1 MAEHSLRR
9 RILKTDSGRLALGL
23 LVVIALGLAAL
34 PSVERLFLIRAGDQG
49 LATLR
54 LSVEGLRG
62 ALQRFEPL
70 PGLIGERPILAE
82 LLAAP
87 GDGELQAEVNEQL
100 RLTADDLGASDVY
113 LLDAGGLTIATSNY
127 LKERSFMGRRFAF
140 RPYFTQAIAGGLGR
154 YFALG
159 TTSLERG
166 YFYAAPVLDGGEIVG
181 ALTLKFTVDA
191 FEDAWRGG
199 TSDIIVSDLN
209 DIVFMASREAWHF
222 RTLSDLSPAVLA
234 EVADT
239 QQYPLEE
246 LTPLT
251 NIRDPLTDTL
261 SFLRVQDEGASE
273 DFVTASTLIEDVGWR
288 VSILVPAGP
297 AKAQALTALLVF
309 VLFVLF
315 VGLALMSVLQRR
327 ARIFERLEAQRAA
340 QDLLERRVEERT
352 ADLNDAN
359 ANLRVEVEERRTAE
373 QRLRKT
379 QHELIQAG
387 KLAALGQMSAA
398 LSHEINQPLAAVK
411 TYADNAVTFLDRDRP
426 SDARENVSRISKMA
440 DRMAAISGHLRNF
453 ARRPQE
459 DVGSVDVL
467 HAIDDAMA
475 LMEARFKKT
484 GAEVSYTRPDNPI
497 WVMGGQLRLQQV
509 IINLFNNALDS
520 MEGQPRPSLEI
531 AVDTDSETRILIHV
545 RDRGEGLEEQALAQL
560 FDPFFTTKS
569 PGKGLGLGLSISY
582 NIVEDFGGRLRAG
595 NREDGGAEFS
605 IELRAAQAPA
615 STGMA
620 AE

>member
-1 MAEHSLRR
+1 MADTSLRR

-54 LSVEGLRG
+54 LAVEGLRG

-70 PGLIGERPILAE
+70 PGLIGERLILAE
-82 LLAAP
+82 LLADP
-87 GDGELQAEVNEQL
+87 SDDGLQAEVNEQL
-100 RLTADDLGASDVY
+100 RVTAEELGASDVY

-140 RPYFTQAIAGGLGR
+140 RPYFTQAIAGGIGR

-166 YFYAAPVLDGGEIVG
+166 YFYAAPVLDNGQIVG

-199 TSDIIVSDLN
+199 SSDIIVSDLN
-209 DIVFMASREAWHF
+209 DIVFMSSREDWHF
-222 RTLSDLSPAVLA
+222 RTLSDLSAQVLA

-239 QQYPLEE
+239 QQYPLDE
-246 LTPLT
+246 LVPLD
-251 NIRDPLTDTL
+251 NSRDRLTDTL
-261 SFLRVQDEGASE
+261 SFLRIEDGSTRQ
-273 DFVTASTLIEDVGWR
+273 DFVTSSTLLEDVGWR

-297 AKAQALTALLVF
+297 AKAQALTVLLVF

-315 VGLALMSVLQRR
+315 VGLVLMSLLQRR
-327 ARIFERLEAQRAA
+327 ARILERLEAQRAA
-340 QDLLERRVEERT
+340 QDMLERRVDERT
-352 ADLNDAN
+352 ADLNAAN
-359 ANLRVEVEERRTAE
+359 ANLLVEVEERRAAE

-379 QHELIQAG
+379 QHELVQAG

-459 DVGSVDVL
+459 DIGPVEVL

-484 GAEVSYTRPDNPI
+484 GADVAYDRLDAPI
-497 WVMGGQLRLQQV
+497 WVIGGQLRLQQV
-509 IINLFNNALDS
+509 IINLLNNALDA
-520 MEGQPRPSLEI
+520 MEGQPTPSLEI
-531 AVDTDSETRILIHV
+531 AVETDSQTHVLIHV
-545 RDRGEGLEEQALAQL
+545 RDRGEGLEEKALAQL

-582 NIVEDFGGRLRAG
+582 NIVEDFGGRLRAR

-615 STGMA
+615 TTGVA

>member
-1 MAEHSLRR
+1 MAEVSSGRR
-9 RILKTDSGRLALGL
+9 FLKSDSGRLWLAL

-34 PSVERLFLIRAGDQG
+34 PSVERLFLVRAGDQG

-62 ALQRFEPL
+62 ALRRFEPL
-70 PGLIGERPILAE
+70 PALIGERRVLAQLLAE
-82 LLAAP
+82 PENGGLQSQINE
-87 GDGELQAEVNEQL
+87 ELRITAE
-100 RLTADDLGASDVY
+100 ALGASDIY
-113 LLDAGGLTIATSNY
+113 LLDTDGLTIASSNY
-127 LKERSFMGRRFAF
+127 LKERSFLGRSYAF
-140 RPYFTQAIAGGLGR
+140 RPYFTQAVVGGLGR

-159 TTSLERG
+159 TASLERG
-166 YFYAAPVLDGGEIVG
+166 YFYSAPVWRDETVIGV
-181 ALTLKFTVDA
+181 LTLKFTVDA

-209 DIVFMASREAWHF
+209 DIVFMASREVWHF
-222 RTLSDLSPAVLA
+222 RALSNLSPAVLA

-251 NIRDPLTDTL
+251 NIREPLTDAL
-261 SFLRVQDEGASE
+261 SFLQIQDEGTSE

-297 AKAQALTALLVF
+297 AKAQALTVLLVF

-327 ARIFERLEAQRAA
+327 ARILERMEAQRAA

-379 QHELIQAG
+379 QHELVQAG

-459 DVGSVDVL
+459 DIGPINVL
-467 HAIDDAMA
+467 SAIDDAMA

-484 GAEVSYTRPDNPI
+484 GAEVTYTRPDNPI

-509 IINLFNNALDS
+509 IINLLNNALDS
-520 MEGQPRPSLEI
+520 MEGHPRPSLEI
-531 AVDTDSETRILIHV
+531 AVDADSETRILIHV
-545 RDRGEGLEEQALAQL
+545 RDQGEGLEEQALAQL

-582 NIVEDFGGRLRAG
+582 NIVEDFGGRLRAR

-605 IELRAAQAPA
+605 IELRSAKAPA
-615 STGMA
+615 AHGLA

>member
-82 LLAAP
+82 LLADP
-87 GDGELQAEVNEQL
+87 GNDNLQADVNEQL
-100 RLTADDLGASDVY
+100 RLTADALGASDVY
-113 LLDAGGLTIATSNY
+113 LLDPTGLTIATSNY
-127 LKERSFMGRRFAF
+127 LKERSFLGRSYAF
-140 RPYFTQAIAGGLGR
+140 RPYFTQAAAGGLGR

-159 TTSLERG
+159 TASLERG
-166 YFYAAPVLDGGEIVG
+166 YFYAAPVWQRATVIGV
-181 ALTLKFTVDA
+181 LTLKFTVDA

-199 TSDIIVSDLN
+199 SSDIIVSDLN
-209 DIVFMASREAWHF
+209 DIVFMSSREDWHF
-222 RTLSDLSPAVLA
+222 RTLSDLSPQVLA

-239 QQYPLEE
+239 QQYPLDE
-246 LTPLT
+246 LVPLNNT
-251 NIRDPLTDTL
+251 RDRLTDTL
-261 SFLRVQDEGASE
+261 SFLRIDDRGARQ
-273 DFVTASTLIEDVGWR
+273 DFVTSSTLLEDVGWR

-315 VGLALMSVLQRR
+315 VGLVLMSLLQRR
-327 ARIFERLEAQRAA
+327 ARIMERLEAQRAA
-340 QDLLERRVEERT
+340 QDMLERRVDERT
-352 ADLNDAN
+352 ADLNAAN
-359 ANLRVEVEERRTAE
+359 ANLLIEVEERRAAE

-379 QHELIQAG
+379 QNELVQAG

-411 TYADNAVTFLDRDRP
+411 TYADNAATFLDRDRLP
-426 SDARENVSRISKMA
+426 EARENVSRISKMA

-459 DVGSVDVL
+459 DVGPVEVR
-467 HAIDDAMA
+467 HAIDDALA
-475 LMEARFKKT
+475 LMEARLKKT
-484 GAEVSYTRPDNPI
+484 GADLVYDRRDTPV
-497 WVMGGQLRLQQV
+497 WVIGGQLRLQQV
-509 IINLFNNALDS
+509 IINLINNALDA
-520 MEGQPRPSLEI
+520 MENQPKPSLEI
-531 AVDTDSETRILIHV
+531 AVDAEDANHVLIHV

-582 NIVEDFGGRLRAG
+582 NIVEDFGGRLRAR

-605 IELRAAQAPA
+605 IELRAADAPA
-615 STGMA
+615 TASLA

>member
-1 MAEHSLRR
+1 MAEVSSGRSF
-9 RILKTDSGRLALGL
+9 LKTDSGRLWLAL

-34 PSVERLFLIRAGDQG
+34 PSVERLFLVRAGDQG

-62 ALQRFEPL
+62 ALRRFEPL
-70 PGLIGERPILAE
+70 PGLIGERPILAR
-82 LLAAP
+82 LLAEP
-87 GDGELQAEVNEQL
+87 ENGGLQSQINEELRITAE
-100 RLTADDLGASDVY
+100 ALGASDIY
-113 LLDAGGLTIATSNY
+113 LLDTDGLTIASSNY
-127 LKERSFMGRRFAF
+127 LKERSFLGRSYAF
-140 RPYFTQAIAGGLGR
+140 RPYFTQAVVGGLGR

-159 TTSLERG
+159 TASLERG
-166 YFYAAPVLDGGEIVG
+166 YFYSAPVWRDETVIGV
-181 ALTLKFTVDA
+181 LTLKFTVDA

-251 NIRDPLTDTL
+251 NIREPLTDAL
-261 SFLRVQDEGASE
+261 SFLQVQDEGTSE
-273 DFVTASTLIEDVGWR
+273 DFVTASTLLDDVGWR

-297 AKAQALTALLVF
+297 AKAQALTVLLVF

-315 VGLALMSVLQRR
+315 VGLALMSVLQGR
-327 ARIFERLEAQRAA
+327 ARTLERMEAQRAA

-352 ADLNDAN
+352 ADLNAAN
-359 ANLRVEVEERRTAE
+359 ANLRVEVDERRTAE

-379 QHELIQAG
+379 QHELVQAG

-426 SDARENVSRISKMA
+426 FDARENVSRISKMA

-459 DVGSVDVL
+459 DIGPINVL
-467 HAIDDAMA
+467 SAIDDAMA

-484 GAEVSYTRPDNPI
+484 GAEVTYARPDNPI

-509 IINLFNNALDS
+509 IINLLNNALDS
-520 MEGQPRPSLEI
+520 MECHPCPSLEI
-531 AVDTDSETRILIHV
+531 AVDADSETLILIHV
-545 RDRGEGLEEQALAQL
+545 RDQGEGLEEQALAQL

-582 NIVEDFGGRLRAG
+582 NIVEDFGGRLRAR

-605 IELRAAQAPA
+605 IELRSAKAPA
-615 STGMA
+615 AHGLA

>member
-1 MAEHSLRR
+1 MAEVSSGRGF
-9 RILKTDSGRLALGL
+9 LKSDSGRLWLAL

-34 PSVERLFLIRAGDQG
+34 PSVERLFLVRAGDQG

-62 ALQRFEPL
+62 ALRRFEPL
-70 PGLIGERPILAE
+70 PALIGERLVLAQLLAE
-82 LLAAP
+82 PQNVA
-87 GDGELQAEVNEQL
+87 LQAEINEQL
-100 RLTADDLGASDVY
+100 RVTAEELGASDVY
-113 LLDAGGLTIATSNY
+113 LLDTTGLTIATSNY
-127 LKERSFMGRRFAF
+127 LKERSFLGRSYAF
-140 RPYFTQAIAGGLGR
+140 RPYFTQAAAGGLGR

-159 TTSLERG
+159 TASLERG
-166 YFYAAPVLDGGEIVG
+166 YFYAAPVWQSGSVVG
-181 ALTLKFTVDA
+181 VLTLKFTVDA

-199 TSDIIVSDLN
+199 ASDIIVSDLN
-209 DIVFMASREAWHF
+209 DIVFMSSREAWHF
-222 RTLSDLSPAVLA
+222 RTLSDLSPEVLA

-251 NIRDPLTDTL
+251 NTRTPLNDDL

-297 AKAQALTALLVF
+297 AKAQALTVLMVF

-327 ARIFERLEAQRAA
+327 ARILERLEAQRAA

-379 QHELIQAG
+379 QHELVQAG

-484 GAEVSYTRPDNPI
+484 GVEVAYARPNTPI

-520 MEGQPRPSLEI
+520 MEGFSEPSLEL
-531 AVDTDSETRILIHV
+531 AVEEADDQNVLIHV
-545 RDRGEGLEEQALAQL
+545 RDSGGGLDEGALAQL

-582 NIVEDFGGRLRAG
+582 NIVEDFGGRLRAR
-595 NREDGGAEFS
+595 NRENGGAEFS

>member
-1 MAEHSLRR
+1 MAEVSSGRGF
-9 RILKTDSGRLALGL
+9 LKSDSGRLWFVL

-34 PSVERLFLIRAGDQG
+34 PSVERLFLVRAGDQG

-62 ALQRFEPL
+62 ALRRFEPL
-70 PGLIGERPILAE
+70 PGLIGERPILAR
-82 LLAAP
+82 LLAEP
-87 GDGELQAEVNEQL
+87 ENGGLQSQINEELRITAE
-100 RLTADDLGASDVY
+100 ALGASDIY
-113 LLDAGGLTIATSNY
+113 LLDTDGLTIASSNY
-127 LKERSFMGRRFAF
+127 LKERSFLGRSYEF
-140 RPYFTQAIAGGLGR
+140 RPYFTQAVVGGLGR

-159 TTSLERG
+159 TASLERG
-166 YFYAAPVLDGGEIVG
+166 YFYSAPVWQDQTVIGV
-181 ALTLKFTVDA
+181 LTLKFTVDA

-209 DIVFMASREAWHF
+209 DIVFMASREVWHF
-222 RTLSDLSPAVLA
+222 RALSNLSPAVLA

-251 NIRDPLTDTL
+251 NIREPLTDAL
-261 SFLRVQDEGASE
+261 SFLQVQDEGTSE
-273 DFVTASTLIEDVGWR
+273 DFVTASTLLEDVGWR

-297 AKAQALTALLVF
+297 AKAQALTVLLVF

-327 ARIFERLEAQRAA
+327 ARILERLEAQRAA
-340 QDLLERRVEERT
+340 QDMLERRVDERT
-352 ADLNDAN
+352 ADLNAAN
-359 ANLRVEVEERRTAE
+359 ANLLIEVEERRTAE

-379 QHELIQAG
+379 QHELVQAG

-459 DVGSVDVL
+459 DIGPINVL
-467 HAIDDAMA
+467 SAIDDAMA

-509 IINLFNNALDS
+509 IINLLNNALDS
-520 MEGQPRPSLEI
+520 TEGHPRPSLEI
-531 AVDTDSETRILIHV
+531 AVDADSETLILIHV
-545 RDRGEGLEEQALAQL
+545 RDQGEGLEEQALAQL

-582 NIVEDFGGRLRAG
+582 NIVEDFGGRLRAR

-605 IELRAAQAPA
+605 IELRVAQAPD
-615 STGMA
+615 THRLA

>member
-1 MAEHSLRR
+1 MAEVSSGRR
-9 RILKTDSGRLALGL
+9 FLKSDSGRLWLAL

-34 PSVERLFLIRAGDQG
+34 PSVERLFLVRAGDQG

-62 ALQRFEPL
+62 ALRRFEPL
-70 PGLIGERPILAE
+70 PGLIGERQILAQ
-82 LLAAP
+82 LLAEPQNDA
-87 GDGELQAEVNEQL
+87 LQSQINEKLRITAE
-100 RLTADDLGASDVY
+100 ALGASDIY
-113 LLDAGGLTIATSNY
+113 LLDTDGLTIASSNY
-127 LKERSFMGRRFAF
+127 LKERSFLGRSYAF
-140 RPYFTQAIAGGLGR
+140 RPYFTQAVVGGLGR

-159 TTSLERG
+159 TASLERG
-166 YFYAAPVLDGGEIVG
+166 YFYSAPVWRDETVIGV
-181 ALTLKFTVDA
+181 LTLKFTVDA

-209 DIVFMASREAWHF
+209 DIVFMASREVWHF
-222 RTLSDLSPAVLA
+222 RALSDLSPAVLA

-251 NIRDPLTDTL
+251 NIREPLTDAL
-261 SFLRVQDEGASE
+261 SFLRVQDEGTSE
-273 DFVTASTLIEDVGWR
+273 DFVTASTLLDDVGWR

-327 ARIFERLEAQRAA
+327 ARTLERMEAQRAA

-352 ADLNDAN
+352 ADLNAAN

-379 QHELIQAG
+379 QHELVQAG

-411 TYADNAVTFLDRDRP
+411 TYADNAVTFLDRNRP

-459 DVGSVDVL
+459 DIGPINVL
-467 HAIDDAMA
+467 SAIDDAMA

-509 IINLFNNALDS
+509 IINLLNNALDS
-520 MEGQPRPSLEI
+520 MEGHPRPSLEI
-531 AVDTDSETRILIHV
+531 AVDADSETLILIHV
-545 RDRGEGLEEQALAQL
+545 RDQGEGLEEQALAQL

-582 NIVEDFGGRLRAG
+582 NIVEDFGGRLRAR

-605 IELRAAQAPA
+605 IELRSAKAPA
-615 STGMA
+615 AHGLA

>member
-1 MAEHSLRR
+1 MADISSGQRF
-9 RILKTDSGRLALGL
+9 LKSDSGRLTLGL

-34 PSVERLFLIRAGDQG
+34 PSVERLFLVRAGDQG
-49 LATLR
+49 MATLR

-70 PGLIGERPILAE
+70 PGLIGERPILAR
-82 LLAAP
+82 LLAEP
-87 GDGELQAEVNEQL
+87 ENGGLQSQINEELRITAE
-100 RLTADDLGASDVY
+100 ALGASDIY
-113 LLDAGGLTIATSNY
+113 LLDTDGLTIASSNY
-127 LKERSFMGRRFAF
+127 LKERSFLGRSYEF
-140 RPYFTQAIAGGLGR
+140 RPYFTQAVVGGLGR

-159 TTSLERG
+159 TASLERG
-166 YFYAAPVLDGGEIVG
+166 YFYSAPVWRDETVIGV
-181 ALTLKFTVDA
+181 LTLKFTVDA
-191 FEDAWRGG
+191 FENAWRGG

-209 DIVFMASREAWHF
+209 DIVFMASREVWHF

-251 NIRDPLTDTL
+251 NSREPLTDVL
-261 SFLRVQDEGASE
+261 SVLRVQDEGVSE

-288 VSILVPAGP
+288 VAILVPAGP
-297 AKAQALTALLVF
+297 AKAQALTVLLVF

-315 VGLALMSVLQRR
+315 VGLALMSLLQRR
-327 ARIFERLEAQRAA
+327 GRILERMEAQRAA

-352 ADLNDAN
+352 ADLNAAN
-359 ANLRVEVEERRTAE
+359 ANLLVEVDERRAAE

-379 QHELIQAG
+379 QHELVEAG

-411 TYADNAVTFLDRDRP
+411 TYADNAVTFLDRNRP

-459 DVGSVDVL
+459 GVGPVNVL
-467 HAIDDAMA
+467 SAIDDAIA

-484 GAEVSYTRPDNPI
+484 GTEIAYVRPENPL

-509 IINLFNNALDS
+509 IINLLNNALDS
-520 MEGQPRPSLEI
+520 MEAQPYPSLEI
-531 AVDTDSETRILIHV
+531 AIEAHDGIHVLIHV
-545 RDRGEGLEEQALAQL
+545 RDSGGGLDERALTQL

-582 NIVEDFGGRLRAG
+582 NIVEDFGGRLRAR
-595 NREDGGAEFS
+595 NRTQGGAEFS
-605 IELRAAQAPA
+605 IELRAAEAPA
-615 STGMA
+615 SHGLA

>member
-1 MAEHSLRR
+1 MAEVSSGRR
-9 RILKTDSGRLALGL
+9 FLKSDSGRLALGL

-34 PSVERLFLIRAGDQG
+34 PSVERLFLVRAGEQS

-70 PGLIGERPILAE
+70 PGLIGERPILAR
-82 LLAAP
+82 LLAEP
-87 GDGELQAEVNEQL
+87 ENGGLQNEINEELRITAE
-100 RLTADDLGASDVY
+100 ALGASDVY
-113 LLDAGGLTIATSNY
+113 LLDTDGLTIASSNY
-127 LKERSFMGRRFAF
+127 LKERSFLGRSYEF
-140 RPYFTQAIAGGLGR
+140 RPYFTQAVVGGLGR

-159 TTSLERG
+159 TASLERG
-166 YFYAAPVLDGGEIVG
+166 YFYSAPVWQDETVIGV
-181 ALTLKFTVDA
+181 LTLKFTVDA
-191 FEDAWRGG
+191 FEEAWRGG
-199 TSDIIVSDLN
+199 LNDIIVSDLN
-209 DIVFMASREAWHF
+209 DIVFMSSRESWHF

-234 EVADT
+234 EVANT

-251 NIRDPLTDTL
+251 TMREPLTDAL
-261 SFLRVQDEGASE
+261 SFLRVQDEGRSE

-288 VSILVPAGP
+288 VAILVPAGP
-297 AKAQALTALLVF
+297 AKAQALTALMVF

-315 VGLALMSVLQRR
+315 VGLALMSLLQRR
-327 ARIFERLEAQRAA
+327 ARIMERMEAQRAA
-340 QDLLERRVEERT
+340 QDMLERRVDERT
-352 ADLNDAN
+352 ADLNAAN
-359 ANLRVEVEERRTAE
+359 ANLRIEVEERRTAE

-379 QHELIQAG
+379 QHELVQAG

-398 LSHEINQPLAAVK
+398 LSHEINQPLTAVK
-411 TYADNAVTFLDRDRP
+411 TYADNAMTFLDRDRP

-459 DVGSVDVL
+459 DVGPVNVL
-467 HAIDDAMA
+467 HAIDDAVV

-484 GAEVSYTRPDNPI
+484 GAEVAYQPPARPI

-509 IINLFNNALDS
+509 IINLLNNALDS
-520 MEGQPRPSLEI
+520 MEGMPTPPLEL
-531 AVDTDSETRILIHV
+531 AVEADDEQRVLIHV
-545 RDRGEGLEEQALAQL
+545 RDRGEGLEDEALAQL

-582 NIVEDFGGRLRAG
+582 NIVEDFGGRLRAR
-595 NREDGGAEFS
+595 NRKKGGAEFS
-605 IELRAAQAPA
+605 IELLAAETPSSA
-615 STGMA
+615 GMA

>member
-1 MAEHSLRR
+1 MADISSGQRF
-9 RILKTDSGRLALGL
+9 LKSDSGRLTLGL

-34 PSVERLFLIRAGDQG
+34 PSVERLFLVRAGDQG
-49 LATLR
+49 MATLR

-70 PGLIGERPILAE
+70 PSLIGERRILAQ
-82 LLAAP
+82 LLADP
-87 GDGELQAEVNEQL
+87 QNSVLQGEVNEQL
-100 RLTADDLGASDVY
+100 RVTADELGASDVY
-113 LLDAGGLTIATSNY
+113 LLDADGLTIAASNY
-127 LKERSFMGRRFAF
+127 LKERPFIGRSFAF

-166 YFYAAPVLDGGEIVG
+166 YFYAAPVMDGGEIVG
-181 ALTLKFTVDA
+181 TLTLKFTVDA
-191 FEDAWRGG
+191 FENAWRGG

-209 DIVFMASREAWHF
+209 DIVFMASREVWHF

-251 NIRDPLTDTL
+251 NSREPLTDVL
-261 SFLRVQDEGASE
+261 SVLRVQDEGVSE

-288 VSILVPAGP
+288 VAILVPAGP
-297 AKAQALTALLVF
+297 AKAQALTVLLVF

-315 VGLALMSVLQRR
+315 VGLALMSLLQRR
-327 ARIFERLEAQRAA
+327 ARILERMEAQRAA

-352 ADLNDAN
+352 ADLNAAN
-359 ANLRVEVEERRTAE
+359 ANLLVEVDERRAAE

-379 QHELIQAG
+379 QHELVQAG

-411 TYADNAVTFLDRDRP
+411 TYADNAVTFLDRNRP

-459 DVGSVDVL
+459 GVGPVNVL
-467 HAIDDAMA
+467 SAIDDAIA

-484 GAEVSYTRPDNPI
+484 GTEIAYVRPENPL

-509 IINLFNNALDS
+509 IINLLNNALDS
-520 MEGQPRPSLEI
+520 MEAQPYPSLEI
-531 AVDTDSETRILIHV
+531 AIEAHDGTHVLIHV
-545 RDRGEGLEEQALAQL
+545 RDSGGGLDERALTQL

-582 NIVEDFGGRLRAG
+582 NIVEDFGGRLRAR
-595 NREDGGAEFS
+595 NRTQGGAEFS
-605 IELRAAQAPA
+605 IELRAAEAPA
-615 STGMA
+615 SHGLA

>member
-1 MAEHSLRR
+1 MAEHSLQR

-23 LVVIALGLAAL
+23 LVVIALGLVAL

-82 LLAAP
+82 LLAEP
-87 GDGELQAEVNEQL
+87 GDDELQAEVNEQL
-100 RLTADDLGASDVY
+100 RVTADDLGASDVY
-113 LLDAGGLTIATSNY
+113 LLDSGGLTIATSNY

-140 RPYFTQAIAGGLGR
+140 RPYFTQAIAGGIGR

-166 YFYAAPVLDGGEIVG
+166 YFYAAPVLDNGQIVG

-199 TSDIIVSDLN
+199 SSDIIVSDLN
-209 DIVFMASREAWHF
+209 DIVFMSSREDWHF
-222 RTLSDLSPAVLA
+222 RTLSDLSAEVLA

-239 QQYPLEE
+239 QQYPLNE
-246 LTPLT
+246 LVPLNNT
-251 NIRDPLTDTL
+251 RDRLTDTL
-261 SFLRVQDEGASE
+261 SFLRIEDGGARQ
-273 DFVTASTLIEDVGWR
+273 DFVTSSTLLDDVGWR

-297 AKAQALTALLVF
+297 AKAQALTVLLVF

-315 VGLALMSVLQRR
+315 VGLVLMSLLQRR
-327 ARIFERLEAQRAA
+327 ARIMERLEAQRAA
-340 QDLLERRVEERT
+340 QDMLERRVDERT
-352 ADLNDAN
+352 ADLNAAN
-359 ANLRVEVEERRTAE
+359 ANLLVEVEERRAAE

-379 QHELIQAG
+379 QNELVQAG

-411 TYADNAVTFLDRDRP
+411 TYADNAATFLDRDRLP
-426 SDARENVSRISKMA
+426 EARENVSRISKMA

-459 DVGSVDVL
+459 DVGPVEVR
-467 HAIDDAMA
+467 HAIDDALA
-475 LMEARFKKT
+475 LMEARFKT
-484 GAEVSYTRPDNPI
+484 AGADVSYDRRDTPV
-497 WVMGGQLRLQQV
+497 WVIGGQLRLQQV
-509 IINLFNNALDS
+509 IINLLNNALDA
-520 MEGQPRPSLEI
+520 MENQPKPSLEI
-531 AVDTDSETRILIHV
+531 AVDTESATHVLIHV
-545 RDRGEGLEEQALAQL
+545 RDRGDGLEEQALAQL

-582 NIVEDFGGRLRAG
+582 NIVEDFGGRLRAR
-595 NREDGGAEFS
+595 NCEDGGAEFS
-605 IELRAAQAPA
+605 IELHAAEAPVT
-615 STGMA
+615 SSMA